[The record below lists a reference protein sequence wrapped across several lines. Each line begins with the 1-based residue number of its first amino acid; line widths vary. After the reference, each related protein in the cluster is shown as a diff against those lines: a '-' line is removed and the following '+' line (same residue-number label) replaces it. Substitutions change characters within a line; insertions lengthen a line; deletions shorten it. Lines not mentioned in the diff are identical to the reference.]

1 MTLPALFQTEY
12 VAAHPRGT
20 PRYLVFSCL
29 QWLGPNFEYVL
40 EASRQQF
47 ALVYNHHVDQRLL
60 DAIEF
65 AYVRGVLAPVK
76 LIAQH
81 DQNIYLIL
89 DKYTATATQDDL
101 QEFWKDL
108 HLHYPTCNYVVEITN
123 EANVSDGNSSYPF
136 LEFATEILASVEFRR
151 IHYNFPRMGPVDP
164 DTFLPNEMWES
175 FDSEEDNL

>member
-12 VAAHPRGT
+12 GAAHPRGT
-20 PRYLVFSCL
+20 PHYLVFSCL
-29 QWLGPNFEYVL
+29 QWQGPNFEYVL
-40 EASRQQF
+40 QASRQQF
-47 ALVYNHHVDQRLL
+47 ALVYNDLVDQRLL

-89 DKYTATATQDDL
+89 DKYTTTATQADL
-101 QEFWKDL
+101 QEFWKNL
-108 HLHYPTCNYVVEITN
+108 RLNYPTCNYTVETVN
-123 EANVSDGNSSYPF
+123 EANVSDGNSSYPL
-136 LEFATEILASVEFRR
+136 LESVTEILASVEFRR
-151 IHYNFPRMGPVDP
+151 IHYGFPRMGPVDP

-175 FDSEEDNL
+175 FDSEENHS